1 LRNPWAVLIAT
12 AWLFAYDFTAMI
24 RIRHRKV
31 LDVTQYHSMV
41 AVGYF
46 TVIIPLGI
54 VAAVFGW
61 RQPAMLAALGLAA
74 LVGWLGQSIIGYLYK
89 IVPFLIWHASYGPL
103 VGRKRVPLMRELVH
117 ERWAWASF
125 WLINVGLVGA
135 MFSALLMWVLPLQ
148 ITSGLLGAGLLLA
161 AANVVSVV
169 RHLDRRYST
178 AHAQQ

>member
-1 LRNPWAVLIAT
+1 
-12 AWLFAYDFTAMI
+12 MI

-46 TVIIPLGI
+46 TVIIPLGK

-117 ERWAWASF
+117 ERWAWPTGCATSCRF
-125 WLINVGLVGA
+125 QAKWLLT
-135 MFSALLMWVLPLQ
+135 VLQGMCVAWMKRPIYAYCKQ
-148 ITSGLLGAGLLLA
+148 GITS
-161 AANVVSVV
+161 
-169 RHLDRRYST
+169 
-178 AHAQQ
+178 